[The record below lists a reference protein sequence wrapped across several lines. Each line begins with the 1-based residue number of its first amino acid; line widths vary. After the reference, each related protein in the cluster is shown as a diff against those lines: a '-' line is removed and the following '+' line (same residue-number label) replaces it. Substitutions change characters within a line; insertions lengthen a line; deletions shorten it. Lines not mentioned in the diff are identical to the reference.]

1 MEISKKTIG
10 FCLLIGRSCQDD
22 VVDIG
27 ASSAAAISDSFAA
40 ASDMNSIVLLL
51 YYYMMM
57 LMRSLVVLSLFFDD
71 EEQNQTRYKTL
82 KKQGSLSCSLS
93 LSFLFLSSLV
103 IATNCTQTFFFILF
117 FSKETILKVFAS
129 NKRIKHTHTRSH
141 THTHSKTN
149 LSVFL
154 WKSSS
159 HPSVRFFS
167 SSSSLCFEERED
179 EFITS
184 FLSLP
189 LLLLL
194 LLLLF
199 FFFFFFFFFVFVPPW
214 NSKLTL
220 TRAILLLLTPR
231 NN

>member
-57 LMRSLVVLSLFFDD
+57 LMRSLVVLSLFFDQTT
-71 EEQNQTRYKTL
+71 QNSQKN
-82 KKQGSLSCSLS
+82 KGLS
-93 LSFLFLSSLV
+93 LMSLFPFSLLLV

-129 NKRIKHTHTRSH
+129 NKRIKHTHTHTQSH
-141 THTHSKTN
+141 AHAFKN
-149 LSVFL
+149 QPF
-154 WKSSS
+154 
-159 HPSVRFFS
+159 RFFM
-167 SSSSLCFEERED
+167 EELEP
-179 EFITS
+179 S
-184 FLSLP
+184 FGT
-189 LLLLL
+189 
-194 LLLLF
+194 F
-199 FFFFFFFFFVFVPPW
+199 F
-214 NSKLTL
+214 
-220 TRAILLLLTPR
+220 
-231 NN
+231 

>member
-27 ASSAAAISDSFAA
+27 ASSAADISDSFAA

-71 EEQNQTRYKTL
+71 EEQNQTTQNSKKTRV
-82 KKQGSLSCSLS
+82 SLS

-117 FSKETILKVFAS
+117 FSNFK
-129 NKRIKHTHTRSH
+129 KRY
-141 THTHSKTN
+141 
-149 LSVFL
+149 
-154 WKSSS
+154 
-159 HPSVRFFS
+159 
-167 SSSSLCFEERED
+167 
-179 EFITS
+179 
-184 FLSLP
+184 
-189 LLLLL
+189 
-194 LLLLF
+194 
-199 FFFFFFFFFVFVPPW
+199 
-214 NSKLTL
+214 
-220 TRAILLLLTPR
+220 
-231 NN
+231 

>member
-40 ASDMNSIVLLL
+40 ASDMNSILVLLL

-57 LMRSLVVLSLFFDD
+57 LMRSLVVLSLFFDQTT
-71 EEQNQTRYKTL
+71 QNSQKN
-82 KKQGSLSCSLS
+82 KGLS
-93 LSFLFLSSLV
+93 LMSLFPFSLLLV

-167 SSSSLCFEERED
+167 S
-179 EFITS
+179 
-184 FLSLP
+184 
-189 LLLLL
+189 LLLFVLKNEKMN

-199 FFFFFFFFFVFVPPW
+199 FPFPSVVVVVVVVVVV
-214 NSKLTL
+214 
-220 TRAILLLLTPR
+220 LLLLLRLRTTTE
-231 NN
+231 

>member
-27 ASSAAAISDSFAA
+27 TSSAAAISDSFAA
-40 ASDMNSIVLLL
+40 ASDINSILVLLL

-71 EEQNQTRYKTL
+71 EEQNQTIHNSQKTRV
-82 KKQGSLSCSLS
+82 SLSPVSL
-93 LSFLFLSSLV
+93 LFLSLV

-129 NKRIKHTHTRSH
+129 NKRIKHTHTSSH

-167 SSSSLCFEERED
+167 S
-179 EFITS
+179 
-184 FLSLP
+184 
-189 LLLLL
+189 LLLFVLKNEKMN

-199 FFFFFFFFFVFVPPW
+199 FPFPSVVVVVVV
-214 NSKLTL
+214 
-220 TRAILLLLTPR
+220 LLLLLMFLIWGSPGDHLGIE
-231 NN
+231 N